1 MALVYL
7 TKSKYKQIHTHT
19 YTKKAP
25 IAKCIHDV
33 CLFITFI
40 KYLFICMRVK
50 IKVMLCYLRKKKQT
64 ANK

>member
-33 CLFITFI
+33 CL
-40 KYLFICMRVK
+40 
-50 IKVMLCYLRKKKQT
+50 
-64 ANK
+64 